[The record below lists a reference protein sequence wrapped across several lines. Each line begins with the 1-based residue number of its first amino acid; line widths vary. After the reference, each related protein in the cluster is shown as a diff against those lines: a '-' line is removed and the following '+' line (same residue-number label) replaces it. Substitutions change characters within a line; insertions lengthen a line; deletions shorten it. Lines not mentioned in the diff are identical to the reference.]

1 MKGLLVGLAGGVQG
15 AGTAVAEIADD
26 KLKQLAEKL
35 KMEALEQIQVRS
47 DQRRFANDTAMEGI
61 RTENQKGL
69 LAQQNIY
76 GQESQ
81 SRGFEHADKA
91 QKSSQ
96 DFQLGLE
103 GVRQKHAERLQDK
116 GFSHTEAMEYSRQF
130 AQQVRDF
137 TQNEHQGKMQKSGQ
151 EHTEKLA
158 DLSKKHAE
166 EMQQRGFDHAE
177 ALEYSRQFAQQVRD
191 ATLSELKKGEA
202 AHAANIK
209 VPADNSF
216 KSLPDEIRK
225 SFEKETVDQ
234 FGNTTKSFDNEGLA
248 RYTQFMESS
257 GVKDPRRA
265 YALWSMEEAKK
276 DPAFDTFRAKYPNEP
291 EEQVAL
297 AYRLQNRAAELE
309 SGGMKREKAIETAKK
324 EYQAIQAPEQSGPER
339 LGTPEARAQADTPDP
354 ERLGQRGLLEPRP
367 AVAQPQVKPP
377 VQPQSSESAFGQPF
391 QKWGGVEAVKGLF
404 DTAKGVGASTRADIE
419 ASEKRPAT
427 LIDALKRKGFRNEK
441 AIQIQVDKLK
451 KNYPDK
457 SEAELIDIVLKS
469 R

>member
-116 GFSHTEAMEYSRQF
+116 GFSHTEAM
-130 AQQVRDF
+130 
-137 TQNEHQGKMQKSGQ
+137 
-151 EHTEKLA
+151 
-158 DLSKKHAE
+158 
-166 EMQQRGFDHAE
+166 
-177 ALEYSRQFAQQVRD
+177 EYSRQFAQQVRD